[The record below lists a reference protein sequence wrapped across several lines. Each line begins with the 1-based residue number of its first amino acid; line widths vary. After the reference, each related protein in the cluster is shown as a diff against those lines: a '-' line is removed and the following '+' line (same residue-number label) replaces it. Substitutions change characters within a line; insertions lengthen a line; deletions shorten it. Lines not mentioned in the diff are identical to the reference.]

1 MRRWTGSQSEGWREI
16 RTRKARKTLDR
27 DDVPPEDTE
36 ALIAPLLVVASVLLR
51 GVVRA
56 GLDIGLFSTPSSFT
70 TARVRGRP
78 RRAPG
83 SIEEQTR

>member
-16 RTRKARKTLDR
+16 CTRKARKTLDR
-27 DDVPPEDTE
+27 DDVPPEDAE

-56 GLDIGLFSTPSSFT
+56 GLEAERSEGFWRRLFGGDRDE
-70 TARVRGRP
+70 RVW
-78 RRAPG
+78 
-83 SIEEQTR
+83 